1 MGWSLLSWVYVLGTD
16 ALAAA
21 LADDEMGAGQAIGG
35 TADDDHDS
43 EDDEIERTMI

>member
-1 MGWSLLSWVYVLGTD
+1 MILSCVRILGTD

-21 LADDEMGAGQAIGG
+21 LADDDEEMGAGQPISGAAAAG
-35 TADDDHDS
+35 DHDS